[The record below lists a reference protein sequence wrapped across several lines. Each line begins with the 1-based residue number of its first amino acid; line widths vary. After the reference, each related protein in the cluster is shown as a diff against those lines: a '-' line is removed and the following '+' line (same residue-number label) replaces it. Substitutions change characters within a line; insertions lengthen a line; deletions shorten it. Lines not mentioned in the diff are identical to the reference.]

1 MPKARNWQGEQ
12 RKGDFRRID
21 DRTGFKVW
29 ASETRREWD
38 NLICVDPD
46 KRNPQDFV
54 TGVPDRQVVPNP
66 RPEPPNVF
74 LSATVTPEDL

>member
-1 MPKARNWQGEQ
+1 MRKDRNWQGEQ

-29 ASETRREWD
+29 ASDTRREWD

-54 TGVPDRQVVPNP
+54 RGVPDPQVVPNP
-66 RPEPPNVF
+66 RPEPPDVF
-74 LSATVTPEDL
+74 LSAPVLPEDL